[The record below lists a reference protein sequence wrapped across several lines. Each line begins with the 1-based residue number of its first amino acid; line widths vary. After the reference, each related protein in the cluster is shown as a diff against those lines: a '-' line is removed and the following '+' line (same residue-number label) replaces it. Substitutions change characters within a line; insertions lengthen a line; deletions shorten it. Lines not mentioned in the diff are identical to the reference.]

1 MLNDKKIIQKLEN
14 FDLSTLDLIEKQ
26 QFKNFSQSMSKSEA
40 LNIIINTSEG
50 DYSQLS
56 EDLAL
61 IAEEIYQDI
70 E

>member
-1 MLNDKKIIQKLEN
+1 MLKNKSIIQILEN

-26 QFKNFSQSMSKSEA
+26 QFKNFSQSMSKAES
-40 LNIIINTSEG
+40 LNIIINKTNG

-61 IAEEIYQDI
+61 IAEEIYQD
-70 E
+70 

>member
-1 MLNDKKIIQKLEN
+1 MLNNKKIIQKLEN

>member
-1 MLNDKKIIQKLEN
+1 MSKNKTFIQKLEN

-26 QFKNFSQSMSKSEA
+26 QFETFSQSMSKVES
-40 LNIIINTSEG
+40 LTIIINTVEG
-50 DYSQLS
+50 DFSQLS

-61 IAEEIYQDI
+61 IAEEMYQDV